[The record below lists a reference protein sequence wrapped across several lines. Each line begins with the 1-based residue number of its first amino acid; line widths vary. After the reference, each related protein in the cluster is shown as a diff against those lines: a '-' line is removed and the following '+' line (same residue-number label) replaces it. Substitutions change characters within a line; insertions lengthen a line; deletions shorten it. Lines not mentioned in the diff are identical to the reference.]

1 MYIEILFLFP
11 LELCVT
17 PPHFLVGSW
26 SCMDQKVIHHR
37 TSLEIGILSQC
48 TSSGLSGMLFS
59 QFCYINQ
66 MFPLSE
72 NITLSP
78 VICPHYHV
86 GIAWKSALHH
96 LRALHIACY
105 TMLKLCRHLKEL
117 WRGSLCVI
125 SVCDHT
131 YLMIEITSSLFFFLI
146 SLVSVIPPFLG
157 FRSRISLGVV
167 PILFDFV
174 PSFSWVLFPF
184 SLRF

>member
-1 MYIEILFLFP
+1 
-11 LELCVT
+11 
-17 PPHFLVGSW
+17 
-26 SCMDQKVIHHR
+26 
-37 TSLEIGILSQC
+37 
-48 TSSGLSGMLFS
+48 
-59 QFCYINQ
+59 

-72 NITLSP
+72 DITLSL
-78 VICPHYHV
+78 VICPNHHV

-167 PILFDFV
+167 PIFT
-174 PSFSWVLFPF
+174 WVLFPCSVSPGYSSHISRVLF
-184 SLRF
+184 LFLLGVVPSSTWVSFPH